1 MQKSD
6 AYLNNINTGAELKIK
21 QKTKKTLF
29 IFHVLPS
36 EVSNS
41 RSSSRERS
49 CVSCPGENSAEEKD
63 RKQIWAKE
71 KISSLQLC
79 LWSEMDLSKTRLNG
93 DGAVSV
99 PPEEPRVL
107 SLLPR
112 RSALVPVAPRRTI
125 CNRTPH
131 CLAAPQTICLRC
143 VAKKRRR
150 VKSKTFLA
158 LKRSA
163 PVREEREERRR
174 LMRPVLLAVTAAQ
187 GCEQGF
193 DGWGLRPH
201 FARPLQQQQQQR
213 GETWQRRTAV
223 LQVEE
228 RTRAHWALELQ
239 VGWQIWKIF
248 SFFFC
253 FLSF

>member
-1 MQKSD
+1 
-6 AYLNNINTGAELKIK
+6 
-21 QKTKKTLF
+21 
-29 IFHVLPS
+29 
-36 EVSNS
+36 
-41 RSSSRERS
+41 
-49 CVSCPGENSAEEKD
+49 
-63 RKQIWAKE
+63 
-71 KISSLQLC
+71 
-79 LWSEMDLSKTRLNG
+79 MDLSKTRLNG

-125 CNRTPH
+125 GNRTTH
-131 CLAAPQTICLRC
+131 CRAAPQMICLRC

-187 GCEQGF
+187 GCEEGF
-193 DGWGLRPH
+193 DG
-201 FARPLQQQQQQR
+201 
-213 GETWQRRTAV
+213 
-223 LQVEE
+223 
-228 RTRAHWALELQ
+228 
-239 VGWQIWKIF
+239 
-248 SFFFC
+248 
-253 FLSF
+253 